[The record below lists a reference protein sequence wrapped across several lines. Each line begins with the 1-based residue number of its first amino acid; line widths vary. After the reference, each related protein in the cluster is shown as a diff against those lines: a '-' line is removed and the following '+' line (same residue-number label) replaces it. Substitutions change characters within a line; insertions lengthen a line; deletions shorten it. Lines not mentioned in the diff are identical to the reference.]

1 MVIFEKLLEYF
12 FPKQTSI
19 SARSNN
25 DRLLEDAIGNAI
37 LIVMTASE
45 NAIKLDTATVSTII
59 SAKNALKNGDIS
71 AKLETDFWQAYE
83 KAAQGLHPIT
93 VDSIKAT
100 YDPDPVHRSI
110 MNQIM
115 NRNKIPLSRR
125 CATNYKF
132 LSLLTLSLLI
142 AIQIYWYIGWTLTT
156 DINTQT
162 QEIIALNDQLI
173 ILNSEN
179 LDGTDHVNRLA
190 KQHQQT
196 KIRKIVERIEEHTAW
211 KFAATNHL
219 LNWNQVWSDMDL
231 LTLQP
236 WQIPN
241 YESFSEEVKR
251 RIQFVAAE
259 NTLQAITGYILPILY
274 GLIGACF
281 YILRQL
287 PKEIESLTFSMN
299 SYIDYSLRMAQGPL
313 AGIMVS
319 YFFASNQDGNE
330 LKHTTDNL
338 SAVEP
343 DLSTLSPLAL
353 AFLAGYS
360 VEFIFRFLDKMLSSP
375 INDQPSQNAQ
385 PKLGKQKRQKKA
397 PHATSNEG

>member
-1 MVIFEKLLEYF
+1 MNIIGKIARYL
-12 FPKQTSI
+12 FPQRFAI
-19 SARSNN
+19 SALTENN
-25 DRLLEDAIGNAI
+25 QLLEDAIGNAL
-37 LIVMTASE
+37 LIVMTASK
-45 NAIKLDTATVSTII
+45 NAIELDETTISTII
-59 SAKNALKNGDIS
+59 ESKNALKEGDLTNR
-71 AKLETDFWQAYE
+71 LETDFWRAYE
-83 KAAQGLHPIT
+83 QAAQKLHPIT
-93 VDSIKAT
+93 IDSIKAT
-100 YDPDPVHRSI
+100 YDPDPTHRSI
-110 MNQIM
+110 IDQII
-115 NRNKIPLSRR
+115 NRGKIPLSRR

-162 QEIIALNDQLI
+162 NEITALNDQLTI
-173 ILNSEN
+173 INSEN
-179 LDGTDHVNRLA
+179 LDGTDHFSRLA
-190 KQHQQT
+190 QQVQQT
-196 KIRKIVERIEEHTAW
+196 KIKKIVARIEEHTAW

-219 LNWNQVWSDMDL
+219 INWNQVWSDMDL

-236 WQIPN
+236 WQIPK
-241 YESFSEEVKR
+241 YETFSDEVKR

-313 AGIMVS
+313 AGILVS
-319 YFFASNQDGNE
+319 YFFASNQDINAPQ
-330 LKHTTDNL
+330 HTTGHL
-338 SAVEP
+338 STVEP

-360 VEFIFRFLDKMLSSP
+360 VEFIFRFIDKMLASPSLPPQASSEVAK
-375 INDQPSQNAQ
+375 NQE
-385 PKLGKQKRQKKA
+385 KLRQKKQA
-397 PHATSNEG
+397 PDTD